1 MGEEVA
7 AGGGSIMTTL
17 LPSSQSLDSP
27 RSGIRSA
34 CWVIGICFVLGTLA
48 VSIAVLKNNGFPLDD
63 SWIHQ
68 VIGRNAARFGVP
80 GFIPGI
86 ATAGSTSAIWPWIIA
101 ANYRIFPWVSASSY
115 LLAVNIVCLATVIVV
130 LLFAALRDELRPVE
144 IVLLAALPAITG
156 NFVWLISTGMEH
168 LLFIAMA
175 FLAAHFWYAKERQR
189 RQSVLAGVCC
199 GLSIATRPEAVVFIP
214 LFLLAGWRI
223 GKSRWDF
230 LCFVLPCGLFCA
242 LVTFNNSWTSHS
254 LMPATLA
261 GRRWLYFTHP
271 SAATATHLVG
281 FMLSWADHVD
291 NYFFGVTG
299 SPRTV
304 LLVAAAL
311 VAVALLGI
319 YRLARS
325 HSHCTLFLLLL
336 AGANFAIYAALL
348 PAAGQGMRYQAML
361 LIFVFPLVALG
372 VLQFLEQVTHRMPGS
387 SRHRRVIDGLAAV
400 PVFAVALASLSGWS
414 RITDVGIQHNNGTH
428 VRMGKWLAAN
438 LPHGTPVASL
448 DIGAVGYFG
457 AVRVIGLGGLTDTAI
472 VPYLY
477 SGNVADYLRARAIQ
491 FVVLPEQG
499 DIGCA
504 AFTQRLR
511 LCDGIELTK
520 QPVVSFSTPYEIW
533 NPGVDAT
540 WHALQRQMLYK
551 ITWK

>member
-1 MGEEVA
+1 MPPM
-7 AGGGSIMTTL
+7 S
-17 LPSSQSLDSP
+17 PSPQPPGSP
-27 RSGIRSA
+27 RAGIRSA
-34 CWVIGICFVLGTLA
+34 CWIISICFVLGTLA
-48 VSIAVLKNNGFPLDD
+48 VGIAVLKNDGFPLDD

-101 ANYRIFPWVSASSY
+101 ANYRIFPGVSASSY
-115 LLAVNIVCLATVIVV
+115 LLAVNILCLATIIVV
-130 LLFAALRDELRPVE
+130 LLFAALRDQLRPVQ
-144 IVLLAALPAITG
+144 IILLAALPAITG
-156 NFVWLISTGMEH
+156 NFVWLISSGMEH
-168 LLFIAMA
+168 LLFIATA
-175 FLAAHFWYAKERQR
+175 FLAAHFWYAKGPQTWP
-189 RQSVLAGVCC
+189 SVLAGVCC
-199 GLSIATRPEAVVFIP
+199 GLSISTRPEAVVFIP

-223 GKSRWDF
+223 GKSRRDF
-230 LCFVLPCGLFCA
+230 LCFALPCGLFCA
-242 LVTFNNSWTSHS
+242 LVAFNNTWTSHS
-254 LMPATLA
+254 LMPATLD

-271 SAATATHLVG
+271 TGAAAAKLMG
-281 FMLSWADHVD
+281 FLSSWADHMDVF
-291 NYFFGVTG
+291 FFGVSG
-299 SPRTV
+299 SLRTQ
-304 LLVAAAL
+304 LRLAAAL
-311 VAVALLGI
+311 LAVALLGI
-319 YRLARS
+319 YRLARN

-348 PAAGQGMRYQAML
+348 PAGGQAMRYQAML

-372 VLQFLEQVTHRMPGS
+372 VLQFIEQVTRWMPGS
-387 SRHRRVIDGLAAV
+387 SRQRWVIDALAAV

-414 RITDVGIQHNNGTH
+414 RITDVGIQHINGTH

-457 AVRVIGLGGLTDTAI
+457 AVRVIDLGGLTDPAF

-477 SGNVADYLRARAIQ
+477 SGNVAAYLRTRAIQ

-499 DIGCA
+499 DVSCA

-520 QPVVSFSTPYEIW
+520 QRVVSFSTPYEIW
-533 NPGVDAT
+533 NPGVEAT
-540 WHALQRQMLYK
+540 SHALQRQALYK